1 MRRLVQLELF
11 RNNNTAPVKNVV
23 FCLETPHAKVVD
35 GCVFVWKTS
44 YSGECY
50 KLAIIS
56 CLSCYK
62 PMLLEKTF
70 FFGESNL
77 MQMLLFFFWS
87 NFLFYYCIK
96 WVIVIFQT
104 IQDHTGPY
112 QFSDFRLY
120 TLFSQLL
127 EICCNQCTMIQQKS
141 LRWDFRIRV
150 RMWFSL
156 KV

>member
-62 PMLLEKTF
+62 PMLLEKTI

-77 MQMLLFFFWS
+77 MQMLLFFFLEQFPLLLLHNCNIS
-87 NFLFYYCIK
+87 
-96 WVIVIFQT
+96 
-104 IQDHTGPY
+104 DHTGPY
-112 QFSDFRLY
+112 GTIPIFRLS
-120 TLFSQLL
+120 TLHPFFHNSWRYVA
-127 EICCNQCTMIQQKS
+127 IS
-141 LRWDFRIRV
+141 AR
-150 RMWFSL
+150 
-156 KV
+156 